1 MRDDARDSHARHLL
15 GNVLYGLGRREEALV
30 HWREAA
36 RLSPELSLAWR
47 NVGYAERQ
55 LHSDDRAAVQAYR
68 NAFLADETDARVLL
82 ELDQVEERLG
92 VAAQER
98 LARMD
103 SHYQVMTAR
112 DDLVARWIDLK
123 LQVGSPT
130 DLAAARSML
139 LSRHFRSWEGGYG
152 IHHLFVEASQRA
164 GEIALANRDWRTAIE
179 RYQEAFQ
186 YPKNLE
192 VAARTPDFK
201 AHLNWALGSAYV
213 AAGHRSEARAAFEAV
228 LAEKYAQPAL
238 GTYYQALV
246 LRELGSRSEAT
257 SRLAQLEERARALV
271 ASSSARGGRGGA
283 VGEYLMSLVLSA
295 RGDKAG
301 SAEARAR
308 AQQLDPHPARAALTQ
323 AQVEFAGA
331 HQ

>member
-1 MRDDARDSHARHLL
+1 MP
-15 GNVLYGLGRREEALV
+15 NRRGSTDFHRSSCSVAIGALD
-30 HWREAA
+30 
-36 RLSPELSLAWR
+36 
-47 NVGYAERQ
+47 G
-55 LHSDDRAAVQAYR
+55 RAAWSTR
-68 NAFLADETDARVLL
+68 
-82 ELDQVEERLG
+82 
-92 VAAQER
+92 
-98 LARMD
+98 
-103 SHYQVMTAR
+103 
-112 DDLVARWIDLK
+112 
-123 LQVGSPT
+123 GSC
-130 DLAAARSML
+130 ASRS
-139 LSRHFRSWEGGYG
+139 
-152 IHHLFVEASQRA
+152 
-164 GEIALANRDWRTAIE
+164 ALANRDWRTAIE

-295 RGDKAG
+295 RLRSSS
-301 SAEARAR
+301 SATRSRSSWRFWASRISG
-308 AQQLDPHPARAALTQ
+308 AA
-323 AQVEFAGA
+323 
-331 HQ
+331 